1 MLIHSQTQR
10 SILQQISACCRV
22 YGFYSLSG
30 NCHKYIFARI
40 RHSYVNIFDSN
51 WRAADGPLL
60 ISCGTLELTEPGA
73 LWVHRL
79 HMLMCCLSIFL
90 IACSMIYGSPKV
102 LSAASAWI
110 PLLYDTIVLL
120 LTLYVTVP
128 SIRRSEKGFIVRT
141 ILTDGLKYYA
151 VICVVTM
158 VLTIMIAGA
167 PPGLKNITAQLQLL
181 WVNEGYPIRL
191 STKLTIQ
198 ILLSDSLQRLYIGS
212 R

>member
-1 MLIHSQTQR
+1 
-10 SILQQISACCRV
+10 
-22 YGFYSLSG
+22 
-30 NCHKYIFARI
+30 
-40 RHSYVNIFDSN
+40 
-51 WRAADGPLL
+51 
-60 ISCGTLELTEPGA
+60 
-73 LWVHRL
+73 
-79 HMLMCCLSIFL
+79 
-90 IACSMIYGSPKV
+90 MIYGSPKV

-128 SIRRSEKGFIVRT
+128 SIRRSEKGFSEKGFIVRT

-181 WVNEGYPIRL
+181 
-191 STKLTIQ
+191 
-198 ILLSDSLQRLYIGS
+198 
-212 R
+212 